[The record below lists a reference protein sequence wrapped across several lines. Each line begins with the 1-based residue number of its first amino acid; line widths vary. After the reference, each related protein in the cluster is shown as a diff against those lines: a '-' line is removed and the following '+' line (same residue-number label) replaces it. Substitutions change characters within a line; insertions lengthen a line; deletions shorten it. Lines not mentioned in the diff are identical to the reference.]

1 MPSTKRPARRA
12 RRPNIPPYYWSL
24 WAAQQLAQ
32 FRHLGYPRQVPF
44 YQPARLSNVDVLDD
58 DRSDPASIDDWRIAE
73 RIAALVNAH
82 RQIAPREVLCL
93 EILEGAIPDDKG
105 PLEKRL
111 EKYGINKRSC
121 QQMAY
126 RARRAVDL
134 AMGPILGS

>member
-1 MPSTKRPARRA
+1 MPSTKRPA

-73 RIAALVNAH
+73 RIAALVEQH

-93 EILEGAIPDDKG
+93 EILEGARPGDEG
-105 PLEKRL
+105 PLAERL
-111 EKYGINKRSC
+111 ARYRITKRSC

-126 RARRAVDL
+126 RARRAVDM
-134 AMGPILGS
+134 AMGPIFGS